1 MNRLLISLLLFLW
14 CPAVLAQ
21 EPPRP
26 AVDLETLAERIFPL
40 QDDDLPY
47 EELYETLL
55 LFYTQPLD
63 LNRASRE
70 ELQSLHLL
78 SHQQID
84 ALITHRERNGSLLS
98 LYELQAIPGWDLET
112 IQQLLSFV
120 QVQDRGLEGDSR
132 SLLEQVLSS
141 GTRFALLR
149 WEQTPERQA
158 GFKARADSIPPAFAG
173 SPDKLYFRLRMSK
186 ARRFS
191 LGLTAEK
198 DAGEQLILN
207 PGQRKY
213 GADFYSFHAMLWNAG
228 PFKRII
234 MGDYQVQYGQGL
246 VLGAGFYLGK
256 GAETITTVAR
266 PSLGLRPY
274 TSVVESGFFR
284 GVAATAGSKRAELTL
299 FASHAPRDASL
310 QGASDSL
317 ITNEDLIFSAFQAT
331 GLHRTPTELANR
343 HTIQETNLGAA
354 GRWMLSPGNFS
365 LGFSTLY
372 TRFSHHQQALP
383 RLYNSFAFSGR
394 QNTTASLFAEGHWQQ
409 ISYFTEWAMSRQGGW
424 GGITGVIAP
433 LSHTLDLSILFRHYT
448 PHFHS
453 LYGSAFAEGTR
464 LQNETGLYWGLKY
477 QPGKTLTFTAYFD
490 RFWFPWLR
498 YRVSAPSEGYEY
510 FLRASWQPN
519 KQLLF
524 YAQYRGE
531 HKARDGNGP
540 EKTRVP
546 TEGIKQNYI
555 LNLDYKPDK
564 NWQLRSR
571 VQWSSYQHQGI
582 TTTGYALIQDASYS
596 LKSWRLSTRYA
607 LFQTDDW
614 DNRQYAFERDVL
626 WAFSVPAYYGRGI
639 RYYALLQWKA
649 RHNLSFWLR
658 WARTRFRDRENI
670 GSGHER
676 IAGNTRSNLKFQIK
690 LDF

>member
-1 MNRLLISLLLFLW
+1 MNRSLLFLVLFLA
-14 CPAVLAQ
+14 CLPSLAQ

-40 QDDDLPY
+40 QEDDLPY

-78 SHQQID
+78 SHQQIES
-84 ALITHRERNGSLLS
+84 LMLHRERNGSLLS
-98 LYELQAIPGWDLET
+98 LYELQAVPGWELET
-112 IQQLLSFV
+112 IQQLLPFV
-120 QVQDRGLEGDSR
+120 QVRDRGLEGDSR
-132 SLLEQVLSS
+132 SLLEQVLNS

-149 WEQTPERQA
+149 WEQIPERQA
-158 GFKARADSIPPAFAG
+158 GFIPRADSLPPAFAG

-186 ARRFS
+186 ARQFS

-198 DAGEQLILN
+198 DAGEQLAFQ
-207 PGQRKY
+207 PGQGKY
-213 GADFYSFHAMLWNAG
+213 GADFYSFHAMLWNTG
-228 PFKRII
+228 PFRRIVV
-234 MGDYQVQYGQGL
+234 GDYQVQYGQGL

-274 TSVVESGFFR
+274 TSVVEGGYFR
-284 GVAATAGSKRAELTL
+284 GVAATLGSKKAELTL
-299 FASHAPRDASL
+299 FASHTPRDASL
-310 QGASDSL
+310 QLANDSL
-317 ITNEDLIFSAFQAT
+317 ITNQNLIFSAFQAT
-331 GLHRTPTELANR
+331 GLHRTTTELANR
-343 HTIQETNLGAA
+343 HSIRETNLGAA
-354 GRWMLSPGNFS
+354 GRWMLAPGKFS

-372 TRFSHHQQALP
+372 TRFSHPQQALP
-383 RLYNSFAFSGR
+383 RLYNRFSFSGR
-394 QNTTASLFAEGHWQQ
+394 QNLTASLFADGHLQQ
-409 ISYFTEWAMSRQGGW
+409 LSYFTEWAISQQGGW
-424 GGITGVIAP
+424 GGITGLIAP
-433 LSHTLDLSILFRHYT
+433 LSHTLDVSFLFRHYT
-448 PHFHS
+448 PNFHS

-477 QPGKTLTFTAYFD
+477 RPGKSLYFTAYFD

-498 YRVSAPSEGYEY
+498 YRVSAPSDGYEY
-510 FLRASWQPN
+510 FLRANWQPN

-524 YAQYRGE
+524 FAQYRGE
-531 HKARDGNGP
+531 HKARDWNGP

-546 TEGIKQNYI
+546 ATGIKQNYI

-564 NWQLRSR
+564 HWQLRSR
-571 VQWSSYQHQGI
+571 VQWSSYKQAG
-582 TTTGYALIQDASYS
+582 TKTAGYALIQDASYN
-596 LKSWRLSTRYA
+596 LNNWRLSTRYA

-658 WARTRFRDRENI
+658 WARTRFRDRERI

-676 IAGNTRSNLKFQIK
+676 IIGNTRSNVKFQVK